1 MSDGGGMLMDTAN
14 APATELCE
22 YTDVTDSANVIGK
35 NPPVRKS
42 VLVFAIAL
50 AMLILVPALLAV

>member
-1 MSDGGGMLMDTAN
+1 MLMDTDN

-22 YTDVTDSANVIGK
+22 YTDVTDSANVIGR